1 MHDLRGRKLREAWP
15 QTRKALRPARRQI
28 CLVKTFVWIVF
39 WTVMGGLLGNA
50 IGKTYLLLKYPPAPA
65 ASYVWDHFAMEK

>member
-1 MHDLRGRKLREAWP
+1 
-15 QTRKALRPARRQI
+15 
-28 CLVKTFVWIVF
+28 VKTFVWIVF